1 MKYLKIH
8 TAIWAVFCAF
18 LTLIVIIIYIFINII
33 SFLWRI
39 KLMSWS
45 DVFSDEDYAF
55 YHKKDGGLD
64 YRCEYHEYK
73 NPKESFCKLYNLFN
87 NENL

>member
-1 MKYLKIH
+1 
-8 TAIWAVFCAF
+8 
-18 LTLIVIIIYIFINII
+18 
-33 SFLWRI
+33 
-39 KLMSWS
+39 MSWS